1 MAGSTAMNQVLKSTV
16 IGKLRR
22 GERHWPAE
30 IALRLIGFGLFGLC
44 ALLARIVIQDV
55 HQTVIDTALEFLLA
69 ALAFFCLTGG
79 LALVL
84 FGPRLFKLMPKPPRA
99 LF

>member
-1 MAGSTAMNQVLKSTV
+1 MDQEMEIKF

-22 GERHWPAE
+22 GERCWPAE
-30 IALRLIGFGLFGLC
+30 IALRVIGLGLLGLG
-44 ALLARIVIQDV
+44 ALVARIVIWDV
-55 HQTVIDTALEFLLA
+55 NRTLVDTAPEFLLA